1 MGIGEFFKKWKRFV
15 GSGRE
20 GLAIEP
26 VASLQKVVQDN
37 NLAINNLTIA
47 WEQDLSGM
55 PVIKN
60 RQEIFLY
67 DGEKIA
73 PWAIFSLQ
81 ELFRGARLLPSRGEM
96 ERYPEEYIPFFYLME
111 GHVIQACDV
120 SRRDLIDDEFVR
132 IYSGMRRCPEGKSFG
147 FVHDAVYQAAAL
159 ALAMESF
166 SRAEFE
172 AVFDQLAR
180 SARHWREGC
189 ASRNY
194 VRYLRE
200 NFKGG
205 ESKDGV

>member
-1 MGIGEFFKKWKRFV
+1 MGIEEFFEKWKRFI
-15 GSGRE
+15 GGGRE
-20 GLAIEP
+20 GPAIEP
-26 VASLQKVVQDN
+26 AASLQKVVRDN
-37 NLAINNLTIA
+37 KLAINNLTIA
-47 WEQDLSGM
+47 WEHDPSGM

-60 RQEIFLY
+60 RQEIFLC

-73 PWAIFSLQ
+73 PWVISSLQ
-81 ELFRGARLLPSRGEM
+81 ELFRGARLPPSLVEM

-111 GHVIQACDV
+111 GQVIQACDAG
-120 SRRDLIDDEFVR
+120 RRDLIDDEFVR
-132 IYSGMRRCPEGKSFG
+132 IYSGMRRCPEGKSLG

-180 SARHWREGC
+180 SVRRWREGY

-205 ESKDGV
+205 ESKDGA